1 MASQGLFVRVRCV
14 AVGRRVVRRRPRNR
28 FPLTPT
34 TGRVVAAG
42 AAAARRAP
50 PAPRRPNPRTAAHA
64 YTAAPCLPARA
75 TVRGAYRLRAGRG
88 GVRATHFGLWAPP
101 DLPRPPAR
109 RAVPP
114 AARPPRAMRLV
125 GCVRI
130 SGYTCRNGSQVA
142 GVRLRRTRACWK
154 ARKKHCVH
162 KKVCFFKFELSPT
175 YPAKRPPPPHAH
187 RHSLPYTVPRTRG
200 GLGCGGE
207 APAGTPAKFGV
218 ICPSR
223 FGDIRRGFPAPPPP
237 TATHSAP
244 PTAGLPASVC
254 DACVRVGKPA
264 PNCRATRCK
273 SFIQFNPPPLI
284 RRNVPHPPHAHR
296 HSLPYTV
303 PRTRGGWGRAGG
315 AEGGAP
321 AKFGAICPSRSGD
334 IRPGVPGEGWGGGVR
349 RILCLFPADGALPVR
364 RIGR

>member
-1 MASQGLFVRVRCV
+1 M
-14 AVGRRVVRRRPRNR
+14 
-28 FPLTPT
+28 
-34 TGRVVAAG
+34 
-42 AAAARRAP
+42 
-50 PAPRRPNPRTAAHA
+50 
-64 YTAAPCLPARA
+64 
-75 TVRGAYRLRAGRG
+75 
-88 GVRATHFGLWAPP
+88 
-101 DLPRPPAR
+101 
-109 RAVPP
+109 
-114 AARPPRAMRLV
+114 
-125 GCVRI
+125 
-130 SGYTCRNGSQVA
+130 
-142 GVRLRRTRACWK
+142 RRTRACWK

-284 RRNVPHPPHAHR
+284 RRNVPHPPTRTATASPTPCHAH
-296 HSLPYTV
+296 V
-303 PRTRGGWGRAGG
+303 GGGDGRGGPR
-315 AEGGAP
+315 GAP
-321 AKFGAICPSRSGD
+321 LQSLGRFVLAVQEISGRECPGRG
-334 IRPGVPGEGWGGGVR
+334 GEGESAGYCACSPQTEPFPCAESGADNVVRTGPTTREQRWGQRSDDTAGSCHKSAGSWYGSEVGAYPAGTVR
-349 RILCLFPADGALPVR
+349 PPPKHA
-364 RIGR
+364 